1 MPKKHKK
8 KINKSKSN
16 SKNSFN
22 YIVFWPSFALAIKI
36 LLIFNIPNHIW
47 LGADGESYITGLN
60 SLLTEGFFSKASTL
74 IYWPAGY
81 PLVMWPLAK
90 ISLTAFTIMLGFLQ
104 SIVFAYSTYLFS
116 RVINTSKLRKY
127 GSITAFLI
135 SFNPT
140 LSLSSLVVGYES
152 LVASMLLLSVS
163 FILGA
168 RIKHENNPSWNELIL
183 ASIFL
188 GISAFV
194 QPRTIVFTIALLLI
208 YVLNLRNLRLQMTSV
223 IAAVI
228 ITSILPVALV
238 FRNSVAND
246 TLAIST
252 NLGTTMMIGAGDTA
266 TGGYGNSGGVVCEPK
281 SGSSEITDN
290 ERVKCVI
297 NWYLSNPSK
306 SLKLAFNKSV
316 YYWSP
321 WSGPLTNGTMARNPW
336 SKINPINE
344 IAKNPDGNELVYG
357 PIGTFISWIWL
368 LGGFLLLSLGTIYL
382 WKIGGI
388 ERQLGLLV
396 SIPTF
401 LGWFISIGTI
411 GDDRFRIPQMGLSL
425 FLQIMGWV
433 SISHRFRKSKN

>member
-1 MPKKHKK
+1 VPVMPKKHKK

-168 RIKHENNPSWNELIL
+168 RIKHENDPSWNELIL

-208 YVLNLRNLRLQMTSV
+208 YVLNLRNLRVQMTSV

-316 YYWSP
+316 YYH
-321 WSGPLTNGTMARNPW
+321 G
-336 SKINPINE
+336 
-344 IAKNPDGNELVYG
+344 
-357 PIGTFISWIWL
+357 
-368 LGGFLLLSLGTIYL
+368 
-382 WKIGGI
+382 
-388 ERQLGLLV
+388 LGL
-396 SIPTF
+396 
-401 LGWFISIGTI
+401 
-411 GDDRFRIPQMGLSL
+411 
-425 FLQIMGWV
+425 
-433 SISHRFRKSKN
+433 